1 MIINQNKQIF
11 ILILFFTLFHVTLT
25 IDNKINDDEEEK
37 LLFSWEH
44 FRHGPRNPY
53 TQINKTT
60 WIDFIGV
67 QWKNEG
73 ELSALGLRSHYLLG
87 VATKKRYENFLSKSF
102 DTNEIIIISSDV
114 NRTIMSAMS
123 NLQGIYR
130 NYTTPNLTINQID
143 NAKIKG
149 LNGTYEQKINQKIE
163 ELKKSYIEDGISIIP
178 IHLFSR
184 VGLQFL
190 LNDDNYCPGV
200 IKFRNEIENQEE
212 VKKIVK
218 EFTDYTN
225 ATFGQYIFEFMNV
238 SSEKTPDYLYLNNNL
253 NYICDTFIADYFHGI
268 YMPHI
273 IRTGIDMD
281 KFYHHCLNYSII
293 DGYYISYGLPPTNLS
308 YLTSSPVFRTIFN
321 YMDRRIKLFEE
332 NNTDKVDPSS
342 PKFVIYSG
350 HDSTVAGIDVFLKSV
365 FDIQYDKPE
374 YTTSQLVELWHNKS
388 GYFVKYLYNQKEK
401 GTYELNYFK
410 EKVNQNILP
419 EDEINEICGV
429 DDGKKV
435 IDTIKKQ
442 NIFKKVFI
450 IIIAMVIIS
459 FALLVSVTILKKYD
473 KKN

>member
-11 ILILFFTLFHVTLT
+11 ILILFFTLFHVILT
-25 IDNKINDDEEEK
+25 IDNTINDDEEEK
-37 LLFSWEH
+37 LLFAWEH

-87 VATKKRYENFLSKSF
+87 VATKNRYENFLSKSF
-102 DTNEIIIISSDV
+102 DTNEIFIISTDV
-114 NRTIMSAMS
+114 NRTITSAMS

-130 NYTTPNLTINQID
+130 NYTTPNLTIEQID

-149 LNGTYEQKINQKIE
+149 LNGTYEQKINEKIE
-163 ELKKSYIEDGISIIP
+163 ELKKSYIKDGISIMP

-184 VGLQFL
+184 VGLQFK
-190 LNDDNYCPGV
+190 LNDNDFCPGI
-200 IKFRNEIENQEE
+200 IKYKEESKNQKD

-218 EFTDYTN
+218 EFTDNTN
-225 ATFGQYIFEFMNV
+225 ETFGKYIFEFMNV
-238 SSEKTPDYLYLNNNL
+238 SSEKASDYLYTNNNL
-253 NYICDTFIADYFHGI
+253 YYICDTFIADYFSGI

-273 IRTGIDMD
+273 IQTGIDMG
-281 KFYHHCLNYSII
+281 KFYYHCLNYSII
-293 DGYYISYGLPPTNLS
+293 DSYYLSYGLPPTKLS

-332 NNTDKVDPSS
+332 NNPDKIDPSS

-350 HDSTVAGIDVFLKSV
+350 HDSTVAGIDVFIKSV
-365 FDIQYDKPE
+365 FGIEYDNPQ
-374 YTTSQLVELWHNKS
+374 YTTSQLIELWHNKS
-388 GYFVKYLYNQKEK
+388 GYYVKYLYNQKEK
-401 GTYELNYFK
+401 GTYKLNDFK
-410 EKVNQNILP
+410 EKINKNILP
-419 EDEINEICGV
+419 EDEINEICRV
-429 DDGKKV
+429 K
-435 IDTIKKQ
+435 IISSIKKE

-450 IIIAMVIIS
+450 IIIGMVIIS

-473 KKN
+473 TKN

>member
-1 MIINQNKQIF
+1 VI
-11 ILILFFTLFHVTLT
+11 LT
-25 IDNKINDDEEEK
+25 IDNTINDDEEEK
-37 LLFSWEH
+37 LLFAWEH

-87 VATKKRYENFLSKSF
+87 VATKNRYENFLSKSF
-102 DTNEIIIISSDV
+102 DTNEIFIISTDV
-114 NRTIMSAMS
+114 NRTITSAMS

-130 NYTTPNLTINQID
+130 NYTTPNLTIEQID

-149 LNGTYEQKINQKIE
+149 LNGTYEQKINEKIE
-163 ELKKSYIEDGISIIP
+163 ELKKSYIKDGISIMP

-184 VGLQFL
+184 VGLQFK
-190 LNDDNYCPGV
+190 LNDNDFCPGI
-200 IKFRNEIENQEE
+200 IKYKEESKNQKD

-218 EFTDYTN
+218 EFTDNTN
-225 ATFGQYIFEFMNV
+225 ETFGKYIFEFMNV
-238 SSEKTPDYLYLNNNL
+238 SSEKTSDYLYTNNNL
-253 NYICDTFIADYFHGI
+253 YYICDTFIADYFSGI

-273 IRTGIDMD
+273 IQTGIDMD
-281 KFYHHCLNYSII
+281 KFYYHCLNYSII
-293 DGYYISYGLPPTNLS
+293 DSYYLSYGLPPTKLS

-332 NNTDKVDPSS
+332 NNPDKIDPSS

-365 FDIQYDKPE
+365 FGIEYDNPQ
-374 YTTSQLVELWHNKS
+374 YTTSQLIELWHNKS
-388 GYFVKYLYNQKEK
+388 GYYVKYLYNQKEK
-401 GTYELNYFK
+401 GTYKLNDFK
-410 EKVNQNILP
+410 EKINKNILS
-419 EDEINEICGV
+419 EDEINEICRV
-429 DDGKKV
+429 K
-435 IDTIKKQ
+435 IISSIKKE

-450 IIIAMVIIS
+450 IIIGMVIIS

-473 KKN
+473 TKN

>member
-11 ILILFFTLFHVTLT
+11 ILILFFTLFHVILT
-25 IDNKINDDEEEK
+25 IDNTNNEDEEEK
-37 LLFSWEH
+37 LLFTWEH

-87 VATKKRYENFLSKSF
+87 VATKNRYENFLSKSF
-102 DTNEIIIISSDV
+102 DTNEIFIISTDV
-114 NRTIMSAMS
+114 NRTITSAMS

-130 NYTTPNLTINQID
+130 NYTTPNLTIEQID

-149 LNGTYEQKINQKIE
+149 LNGTYEQKINEKIE
-163 ELKKSYIEDGISIIP
+163 ELKKSYIKDGISIMP

-184 VGLQFL
+184 VGLQFK
-190 LNDDNYCPGV
+190 LNDNDFCPGI
-200 IKFRNEIENQEE
+200 IKYKEESKNQKD

-218 EFTDYTN
+218 EFTDNTN
-225 ATFGQYIFEFMNV
+225 ETFGKYIFEFMNV
-238 SSEKTPDYLYLNNNL
+238 SSEKTSDYLYTNNNL
-253 NYICDTFIADYFHGI
+253 YYICDTFIADYFSGI

-273 IRTGIDMD
+273 IQTGIDMD
-281 KFYHHCLNYSII
+281 KFYYHCLNYSII
-293 DGYYISYGLPPTNLS
+293 DSYYLSYGLPPTKLS

-332 NNTDKVDPSS
+332 NNPDKIDPSS

-365 FDIQYDKPE
+365 FGIEYDNPQ
-374 YTTSQLVELWHNKS
+374 YTTSQLIELWHNKS
-388 GYFVKYLYNQKEK
+388 GYYVIYLYNQKEK
-401 GTYELNYFK
+401 GIYKLNDFK
-410 EKVNQNILP
+410 EKINKNILP
-419 EDEINEICGV
+419 EDEINEICRV
-429 DDGKKV
+429 K
-435 IDTIKKQ
+435 IISSIKKE

-450 IIIAMVIIS
+450 IIIGMVIIS

-473 KKN
+473 TKN

>member
-11 ILILFFTLFHVTLT
+11 ILILFFTLFHVILT
-25 IDNKINDDEEEK
+25 IDNTINDDEEEK
-37 LLFSWEH
+37 LLFAWEH

-87 VATKKRYENFLSKSF
+87 VATKNRYENFLSKSF
-102 DTNEIIIISSDV
+102 DTNEIFIISTDV
-114 NRTIMSAMS
+114 NRTITSAMS

-130 NYTTPNLTINQID
+130 NYTTPNLTIEQID

-149 LNGTYEQKINQKIE
+149 LNVTYEQKINEKIE
-163 ELKKSYIEDGISIIP
+163 ELKKSYIKDGISIMP

-184 VGLQFL
+184 VGLQFK
-190 LNDDNYCPGV
+190 LNDNDFCPGI
-200 IKFRNEIENQEE
+200 IKYKEESKNQKD

-218 EFTDYTN
+218 EFTDNTN
-225 ATFGQYIFEFMNV
+225 ETFGKYIFEFMNV
-238 SSEKTPDYLYLNNNL
+238 SSEKASDYLYTNNNL
-253 NYICDTFIADYFHGI
+253 YYICDTFIADYFSGI

-273 IRTGIDMD
+273 IQTGIDMD
-281 KFYHHCLNYSII
+281 KFYYHCLNYSII
-293 DGYYISYGLPPTNLS
+293 DSYYLSYGLPPTKLS

-332 NNTDKVDPSS
+332 NNPDKIDPSS

-365 FDIQYDKPE
+365 FGIEYDNPQ
-374 YTTSQLVELWHNKS
+374 YTTSQLIELWHNKS
-388 GYFVKYLYNQKEK
+388 GYYVKYLYNQKEK
-401 GTYELNYFK
+401 GTYKLNDFK
-410 EKVNQNILP
+410 EKINKNILP
-419 EDEINEICGV
+419 EDEINEICRV
-429 DDGKKV
+429 K
-435 IDTIKKQ
+435 IISSIKKE

-450 IIIAMVIIS
+450 IIIGMVIIS

-473 KKN
+473 TKN

>member
-1 MIINQNKQIF
+1 MIKNKNKKIF
-11 ILILFFTLFHVTLT
+11 ILILFFTLFHVILT
-25 IDNKINDDEEEK
+25 IDNTINDDEEEK
-37 LLFSWEH
+37 LLFAWEH

-87 VATKKRYENFLSKSF
+87 VATKNRYENFLSKSF
-102 DTNEIIIISSDV
+102 DTNEIFIISTDV
-114 NRTIMSAMS
+114 NRTITSAMS

-130 NYTTPNLTINQID
+130 NYTTPNLTIEQID

-149 LNGTYEQKINQKIE
+149 LNGTYEQKINEKIE
-163 ELKKSYIEDGISIIP
+163 ELKKSYIKDGISIMP

-184 VGLQFL
+184 VGLQFK
-190 LNDDNYCPGV
+190 LNDNDFCPGI
-200 IKFRNEIENQEE
+200 IKYKEESKNQKD

-218 EFTDYTN
+218 EFTDNTN
-225 ATFGQYIFEFMNV
+225 ETFGKYIFEFMNV
-238 SSEKTPDYLYLNNNL
+238 SSEKTSDYLYINNNL
-253 NYICDTFIADYFHGI
+253 YYICDTFIADYFSGI

-273 IRTGIDMD
+273 IQTGIDMD
-281 KFYHHCLNYSII
+281 KFYYHCLNYSII
-293 DGYYISYGLPPTNLS
+293 DSYYLSYGLPPTKLS

-332 NNTDKVDPSS
+332 NNPDKIDPSS

-365 FDIQYDKPE
+365 FGIEYDNPQ
-374 YTTSQLVELWHNKS
+374 YTTSQLIELWHNKS
-388 GYFVKYLYNQKEK
+388 GYYVKYLYNQKEK
-401 GTYELNYFK
+401 GTYKLNDFK
-410 EKVNQNILP
+410 EKINKNILP
-419 EDEINEICGV
+419 EDEINEICRV
-429 DDGKKV
+429 K
-435 IDTIKKQ
+435 IISSIKKE

-450 IIIAMVIIS
+450 IIIGMVIIS
-459 FALLVSVTILKKYD
+459 FALLISVTILKKYD
-473 KKN
+473 TKN

>member
-11 ILILFFTLFHVTLT
+11 ILILFFTLFHVILT
-25 IDNKINDDEEEK
+25 IDNTINDDEEEK
-37 LLFSWEH
+37 LLFAWEH

-87 VATKKRYENFLSKSF
+87 VATKNRYENFLSKSF
-102 DTNEIIIISSDV
+102 DTNEIFIISTDV
-114 NRTIMSAMS
+114 NRTITSAMS

-130 NYTTPNLTINQID
+130 NYTTPNLTIEQID

-149 LNGTYEQKINQKIE
+149 LNGTYEQKINEKIE
-163 ELKKSYIEDGISIIP
+163 ELKKSYIKDGISIMP

-184 VGLQFL
+184 VGLQFK
-190 LNDDNYCPGV
+190 LNDNDFCPGI
-200 IKFRNEIENQEE
+200 IKYKEESKNQKD

-218 EFTDYTN
+218 EFIDNTN
-225 ATFGQYIFEFMNV
+225 ETFGKYIFEFMNV
-238 SSEKTPDYLYLNNNL
+238 SSEKTSDYLYTKNNL
-253 NYICDTFIADYFHGI
+253 YYICDTFIADYFSGI

-273 IRTGIDMD
+273 IQTGIDMD
-281 KFYHHCLNYSII
+281 KFYYHCLNYSII
-293 DGYYISYGLPPTNLS
+293 DSYYLSYGLPPTKLS

-332 NNTDKVDPSS
+332 NNPDKIDPSS

-365 FDIQYDKPE
+365 FGIEYDNPQ
-374 YTTSQLVELWHNKS
+374 YTTSQLIELWHNKS
-388 GYFVKYLYNQKEK
+388 GYYVKYLYNQKEK
-401 GTYELNYFK
+401 GTYKLNDFK
-410 EKVNQNILP
+410 EKINKNILP
-419 EDEINEICGV
+419 EDEINEICRV
-429 DDGKKV
+429 K
-435 IDTIKKQ
+435 IISSIKKE

-450 IIIAMVIIS
+450 IIIGMVIIS

-473 KKN
+473 TKN

>member
-102 DTNEIIIISSDV
+102 DTNEIFIISTDV
-114 NRTIMSAMS
+114 NRTITSAMS

-130 NYTTPNLTINQID
+130 NYTTPNLTIEQID

-149 LNGTYEQKINQKIE
+149 LNGTYEQKINEKIE
-163 ELKKSYIEDGISIIP
+163 ELKKSYIKDGISIMP

-184 VGLQFL
+184 VGLQFK
-190 LNDDNYCPGV
+190 LNDNDFCPGI
-200 IKFRNEIENQEE
+200 IKYKEESKNQKD

-218 EFTDYTN
+218 EFTDNTN
-225 ATFGQYIFEFMNV
+225 ETFGKYIFEFMNV
-238 SSEKTPDYLYLNNNL
+238 SSEKTSDYLYTNNNL
-253 NYICDTFIADYFHGI
+253 YYICDTFIADYFSGI

-273 IRTGIDMD
+273 IQTGIDMD
-281 KFYHHCLNYSII
+281 KFYYHCLNYSII
-293 DGYYISYGLPPTNLS
+293 DSYYISYGLPPTKLS

-321 YMDRRIKLFEE
+321 YMDRRIKLF
-332 NNTDKVDPSS
+332 
-342 PKFVIYSG
+342 
-350 HDSTVAGIDVFLKSV
+350 
-365 FDIQYDKPE
+365 
-374 YTTSQLVELWHNKS
+374 
-388 GYFVKYLYNQKEK
+388 
-401 GTYELNYFK
+401 
-410 EKVNQNILP
+410 
-419 EDEINEICGV
+419 
-429 DDGKKV
+429 
-435 IDTIKKQ
+435 
-442 NIFKKVFI
+442 
-450 IIIAMVIIS
+450 
-459 FALLVSVTILKKYD
+459 
-473 KKN
+473 

>member
-11 ILILFFTLFHVTLT
+11 ILILFFTLFHVILT
-25 IDNKINDDEEEK
+25 IDNTINDDEEEK
-37 LLFSWEH
+37 LLFAWEH

-87 VATKKRYENFLSKSF
+87 VATKNRYENFLSKSF
-102 DTNEIIIISSDV
+102 DTNEIFIISTDV
-114 NRTIMSAMS
+114 NRTITSAMS

-130 NYTTPNLTINQID
+130 NYTTPNLTIEQID

-149 LNGTYEQKINQKIE
+149 LNGTYEQKINEKIE
-163 ELKKSYIEDGISIIP
+163 ELKKSYIKDGISIMP

-184 VGLQFL
+184 VGLQFK
-190 LNDDNYCPGV
+190 LNDNDFCPGI
-200 IKFRNEIENQEE
+200 IKYKEESKNQKD

-218 EFTDYTN
+218 EFIDNTN
-225 ATFGQYIFEFMNV
+225 ETFGKYIFEFMNV
-238 SSEKTPDYLYLNNNL
+238 SSEKTSDYLYTKNNL
-253 NYICDTFIADYFHGI
+253 YYICDTFIADYFSGI

-273 IRTGIDMD
+273 IQTGIDMD
-281 KFYHHCLNYSII
+281 KFYYHCLNYSII
-293 DGYYISYGLPPTNLS
+293 DSYYLSYGLPPTKLS

-332 NNTDKVDPSS
+332 NSPDKIDPSS

-365 FDIQYDKPE
+365 FGIEYDNPQ
-374 YTTSQLVELWHNKS
+374 YTTSQLIELWHNKS
-388 GYFVKYLYNQKEK
+388 GYYVKYLYNQKEK
-401 GTYELNYFK
+401 GTYKLNDFK
-410 EKVNQNILP
+410 EKINKNILP
-419 EDEINEICGV
+419 EDEINEICRV
-429 DDGKKV
+429 K
-435 IDTIKKQ
+435 IISSIKKE

-450 IIIAMVIIS
+450 IIIGMVIIS

-473 KKN
+473 TKN